1 MWHDHMVVS
10 TPNTFRRG
18 IPKRYPVAWHLA
30 VGPVMALMFGATLSA
45 NRSGL
50 NFGRIFLLEISA
62 YG

>member
-18 IPKRYPVAWHLA
+18 IPKRYPVAWRLA
-30 VGPVMALMFGATLSA
+30 VGPVMALMFGAALSA